1 MKYLVDSMEMRAMDR
16 HSIDT
21 IGIPSIVLMERA
33 ALSAV
38 QEMKGRLIGRPSIL
52 VFCGTGNNGADGL
65 AMARMLTMDSY
76 PCEIAVIGNVSHA
89 TEEWKLQCHI
99 CEQMKIPIRYDIPD
113 RAYIIENRFSVL
125 VDAMLGT
132 GLSRLVSGSYEQAI
146 QAMNAADTYRVAVD
160 IPSGISADTGQVLG
174 TAVRANLTV
183 CFQYRKLGT
192 TSVSRPGVQRRGGCY
207 RYRHHTSEL

>member
-1 MKYLVDSMEMRAMDR
+1 MRNKKRIWLIVCVIALFGAAVCG
-16 HSIDT
+16 
-21 IGIPSIVLMERA
+21 GI
-33 ALSAV
+33 
-38 QEMKGRLIGRPSIL
+38 LIGQKLKGQELESLYESVSETTPTVSTSAAIPALESTEAVSYTHLRPSIL

-132 GLSRLVSGSYEQAI
+132 GLSRLVSLSLI
-146 QAMNAADTYRVAVD
+146 HISVPNA
-160 IPSGISADTGQVLG
+160 G
-174 TAVRANLTV
+174 
-183 CFQYRKLGT
+183 
-192 TSVSRPGVQRRGGCY
+192 
-207 RYRHHTSEL
+207 

>member
-1 MKYLVDSMEMRAMDR
+1 
-16 HSIDT
+16 
-21 IGIPSIVLMERA
+21 
-33 ALSAV
+33 
-38 QEMKGRLIGRPSIL
+38 
-52 VFCGTGNNGADGL
+52 
-65 AMARMLTMDSY
+65 MARMLTMDSY

-160 IPSGISADTGQVLG
+160 IPSGISGG
-174 TAVRANLTV
+174 
-183 CFQYRKLGT
+183 YRPGSWNCCPGGSYCMLSVPEAGD